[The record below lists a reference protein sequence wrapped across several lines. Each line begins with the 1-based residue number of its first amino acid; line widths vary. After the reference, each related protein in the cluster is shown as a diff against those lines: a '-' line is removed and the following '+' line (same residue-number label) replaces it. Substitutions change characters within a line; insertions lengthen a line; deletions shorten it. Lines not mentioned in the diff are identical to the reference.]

1 MSEEEVLEEAEES
14 EEVKDL
20 EAEDEELWSQDEE
33 SEGESKSEGTPQEES
48 KAEESEEEESEED
61 TEEPEE
67 EGEDETKEQPEE
79 PQHDYESRYKN
90 LEKEF
95 HKRNED
101 SARMREDLN
110 ELRLKDVEREQAL
123 DRVKRGLPET
133 ETPQVDPTDA
143 EAFFDKDDKQ
153 TMEEFSELSSTF
165 RKMIQHE
172 MAKQGTS
179 LHEATIQAQERLKN
193 LEDKSKE
200 QNYQNFLHYHED
212 YMNENVGED
221 YRDIDKDA
229 DFQAFVLGS
238 PAMTKMMT
246 ESTDPI
252 DHASVMQLFLSTN
265 TGESAWRLPK
275 EEEKQVKA
283 STKRQAKRAAATG
296 LLGNSAP
303 VKSKN
308 LDNLSD
314 DELWETIPE

>member
-1 MSEEEVLEEAEES
+1 MSEEEVQEEEEES
-14 EEVKDL
+14 EEVEDS
-20 EAEDEELWSQDEE
+20 EALDEELWSQDEE
-33 SEGESKSEGTPQEES
+33 AEGDSQSEGTPQEE
-48 KAEESEEEESEED
+48 EED
-61 TEEPEE
+61 EEPEDE
-67 EGEDETKEQPEE
+67 EEDETEDDEEPEE
-79 PQHDYESRYKN
+79 PQHDYESRYKD

-110 ELRLKDVEREQAL
+110 ELRLRDVEREQAL
-123 DRVKRGLPET
+123 DRVKKGLPES
-133 ETPQVDPTDA
+133 EAPQADPTDA
-143 EAFFDKDDKQ
+143 DAFFDKEDKQ

-172 MAKQGTS
+172 MAKQGTT
-179 LHEATIQAQERLKN
+179 LTEATIQAQQRLKN
-193 LEDKSKE
+193 LEDQSQK
-200 QNYQNFLHYHED
+200 QDYQNFLQYHEN
-212 YMNENVGED
+212 YMNDNVGAD
-221 YRDIDKDA
+221 YRDIDKDV

-252 DHASVMQLFLSTN
+252 NHASVMQLFLSTEV
-265 TGESAWRLPK
+265 GESEWRPP
-275 EEEKQVKA
+275 EEEKKQAKA

-308 LDNLSD
+308 MDNLSD
-314 DELWETIPE
+314 DELWEAIPE

>member
-1 MSEEEVLEEAEES
+1 MSDKEVLEEAEES
-14 EEVKDL
+14 EDS
-20 EAEDEELWSQDEE
+20 EALDEELWSQDEE
-33 SEGESKSEGTPQEES
+33 SEGESQSEGTPQEES
-48 KAEESEEEESEED
+48 KED

-67 EGEDETKEQPEE
+67 QDEDETEEEEEPEE
-79 PQHDYESRYKN
+79 PQHDYESRYKD

-133 ETPQVDPTDA
+133 EAPQTDPTDA

-172 MAKQGTS
+172 MAKQGTT
-179 LHEATIQAQERLKN
+179 LHQATIQAQERLKN
-193 LEDKSKE
+193 LEDQSKE

-221 YRDIDKDA
+221 YRDIDKDP
-229 DFQAFVLGS
+229 DFQAFVLS
-238 PAMTKMMT
+238 STAMTKMMT
-246 ESTDPI
+246 ESTDPV
-252 DHASVMQLFLSTN
+252 DHASVMQLFLSTEV
-265 TGESAWRLPK
+265 GQDAWRPP
-275 EEEKQVKA
+275 EEEKKQAKA

-308 LDNLSD
+308 MDNLSD
-314 DELWETIPE
+314 DELWEAIPE

>member
-14 EEVKDL
+14 EEIEDS
-20 EAEDEELWSQDEE
+20 EALDEELWSQDEE
-33 SEGESKSEGTPQEES
+33 VEGDSNEEGTPQEE
-48 KAEESEEEESEED
+48 EEED
-61 TEEPEE
+61 EEPEAE
-67 EGEDETKEQPEE
+67 EVDETEDEEEPEE
-79 PQHDYESRYKN
+79 PQHDYEARYKD

-95 HKRNED
+95 HKRNEE
-101 SARMREDLN
+101 SARLRENFD
-110 ELRLKDVEREQAL
+110 ELRLRDVEREQAL
-123 DRVKRGLPET
+123 ERVKRGLPES
-133 ETPQVDPTDA
+133 EAPQADPTDA

-179 LHEATIQAQERLKN
+179 LHQATIQAQERLKN
-193 LEDKSKE
+193 LEDQSKE
-200 QNYQNFLHYHED
+200 QNYQNFLRYHES
-212 YMNENVGED
+212 YMLENVGDD
-221 YRDIDKDA
+221 YRDLDKDP

-246 ESTDPI
+246 ESTDPV
-252 DHASVMQLFLSTN
+252 DHASVMQLFLSTEV
-265 TGESAWRLPK
+265 GQDAWRPP
-275 EEEKQVKA
+275 EEEKKQAKA

-308 LDNLSD
+308 MDNLSD
-314 DELWETIPE
+314 DELWEAIPE

>member
-1 MSEEEVLEEAEES
+1 MSEEEVLDEVAEDSEA
-14 EEVKDL
+14 L
-20 EAEDEELWSQDEE
+20 DEELWTQEDEV
-33 SEGESKSEGTPQEES
+33 EGDSTEEGTPEVEAE
-48 KAEESEEEESEED
+48 KAEA
-61 TEEPEE
+61 EEPESE
-67 EGEDETKEQPEE
+67 DDETEDEEEPEE
-79 PQHDYESRYKN
+79 PQHDYESRYKD

-101 SARMREDLN
+101 SARLRQDFD
-110 ELRLKDVEREQAL
+110 ELRLKGVEREQSL
-123 DRVKRGLPET
+123 QRVKDGLSET
-133 ETPQVDPTDA
+133 EAPPIDPKDSST
-143 EAFFDKDDKQ
+143 FFNDSDKQ

-172 MAKQGTS
+172 MAKAGSTMQ
-179 LHEATIQAQERLKN
+179 EATVQAQERLKS
-193 LEDKSKE
+193 LEDQTKE
-200 QNYQNFLHYHED
+200 QNYQQFLQYHEG
-212 YMNENVGED
+212 YMHDNVGGD

-252 DHASVMQLFLSTN
+252 DHASVMQLFLSTQS
-265 TGESAWRLPK
+265 GQDAWRPP
-275 EEEKQVKA
+275 EVEKNVKT

-308 LDNLSD
+308 TDNMSD
-314 DELWETIPE
+314 DELWENIPE

>member
-1 MSEEEVLEEAEES
+1 MSEKEVLDEETEDTESSDEDLWSQEDEVEGDSTEEGTPEVEAEEEADTEELES
-14 EEVKDL
+14 EDDET
-20 EAEDEELWSQDEE
+20 EDEEE
-33 SEGESKSEGTPQEES
+33 
-48 KAEESEEEESEED
+48 
-61 TEEPEE
+61 
-67 EGEDETKEQPEE
+67 PEE
-79 PQHDYESRYKN
+79 PQHDYESRYKD
-90 LEKEF
+90 LEREF

-101 SARMREDLN
+101 SAKLRQDFD
-110 ELRLKDVEREQAL
+110 ELRLRDVEREQAL
-123 DRVKRGLPET
+123 TRVKQGLSET
-133 ETPQVDPTDA
+133 EETPIDPTSDT
-143 EAFFDKDDKQ
+143 FFDDSDKQ

-172 MAKQGTS
+172 MAKAGTTMQ
-179 LHEATIQAQERLKN
+179 EATVQAQERLKN
-193 LEDKSKE
+193 LEDQGKE
-200 QNYQNFLHYHED
+200 HNYQNFLHYHEN

-252 DHASVMQLFLSTN
+252 DHASVMQLFLSTQS
-265 TGESAWRLPK
+265 GQDAWRPPEEQEVKK
-275 EEEKQVKA
+275 EVKA

-303 VKSKN
+303 VKTKN

-314 DELWETIPE
+314 DELWEAIPE

>member
-14 EEVKDL
+14 EEVEDL
-20 EAEDEELWSQDEE
+20 EAQDEELWSQDEE

-48 KAEESEEEESEED
+48 ESEKSEED

-67 EGEDETKEQPEE
+67 EDEDETEEQPEE
-79 PQHDYESRYKN
+79 PQHDYESRYKD
-90 LEKEF
+90 LEREF

-133 ETPQVDPTDA
+133 EAPQADPTDA
-143 EAFFDKDDKQ
+143 DAFFDKDDKQ

-172 MAKQGTS
+172 MAKQGTT
-179 LHEATIQAQERLKN
+179 LHEATVQAQQRLSN
-193 LEDKSKE
+193 LEEKGKE

-246 ESTDPI
+246 ESTDPV
-252 DHASVMQLFLSTN
+252 DHSSVMELFLSTQS
-265 TGESAWRLPK
+265 GQDAWRPS
-275 EEEKQVKA
+275 EEPEKAVPKA
-283 STKRQAKRAAATG
+283 SAKRQSKRAAATG

-303 VKSKN
+303 VKTRN
-308 LDNLSD
+308 TDNMSD
-314 DELWETIPE
+314 EELWEVIPD